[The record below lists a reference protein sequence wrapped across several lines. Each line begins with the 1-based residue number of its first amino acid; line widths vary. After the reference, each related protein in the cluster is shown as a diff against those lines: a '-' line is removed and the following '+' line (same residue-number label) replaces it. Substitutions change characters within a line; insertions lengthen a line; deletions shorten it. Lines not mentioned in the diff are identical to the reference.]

1 MIMLSN
7 LFNKVKDRKTLFN
20 YLSSSMISI
29 PVSLITG
36 FVSLRNIDPILMGT
50 WTAVSTFQGYT
61 AFIGLGVINGMNR
74 ELPLTLGR
82 NEKEKAFDFAANGL
96 GFVIFQSLIYSILL
110 IVFLICFSASLYY
123 KLSIVALF
131 LKVILG
137 VFTIYLE
144 GTFRSN
150 SDFDKISKANW
161 ITSII
166 RLLLCP
172 FVFLGF
178 EGFLIYMV
186 LFDFTKFLL
195 LFYWRP
201 IRVRA
206 SLNFN
211 VLIFLMKVGVPIF
224 IATYFS
230 SLIDTIPRIFI
241 LKNGGEMALGLFAPV
256 LMLLGIFEQFSGA
269 VSSYIYPKL
278 AFRYGSGESNESIYK
293 SNLNAIIIVS
303 TILLIMIAPLLF
315 ALNYFVEI
323 FPKYK
328 ESIDYLRIAIF
339 LAPLYSYNLSG
350 IIFVIFKK
358 YKSLYFFQSLKA
370 ILLIFIIFII
380 DEFFFCDP
388 IISVTVALI
397 VTFITL
403 LFIGI
408 IMTKKLIHNQVKTF
422 YKYDVKHDV

>member
-1 MIMLSN
+1 MLSN
-7 LFNKVKDRKTLFN
+7 LFKKVKGRRTLLN

-96 GFVIFQSLIYSILL
+96 GFVIFQSLIYFILL
-110 IVFLICFSASLYY
+110 VFFLAYFSANLFY
-123 KLSIVALF
+123 KLSIVTLF
-131 LKVILG
+131 LKVVLG
-137 VFTIYLE
+137 IFTIYLE

-161 ITSII
+161 ITSIM
-166 RLLLCP
+166 RLILCP
-172 FVFLGF
+172 LVFLGF

-186 LFDFTKFLL
+186 LFDLTKFVL

-206 SLNFN
+206 TLNFD
-211 VLIFLMKVGVPIF
+211 VLKILMKVGIPIF

-269 VSSYIYPKL
+269 VSSYLYPKL

-303 TILLIMIAPLLF
+303 SILLIMIAPLLF
-315 ALNYFVEI
+315 ALNYFVDI

-328 ESIDYLRIAIF
+328 ESVDYLRIAIF
-339 LAPLYSYNLSG
+339 LAPLYSYNLNG
-350 IIFVIFKK
+350 IIFVVFKK
-358 YKSLYFFQSLKA
+358 FKSLYLFQTLKA
-370 ILLIFIIFII
+370 ILLIFTIFII
-380 DEFFFCDP
+380 NKVIFSDS
-388 IISVTVALI
+388 IYTVIVALI
-397 VTFITL
+397 VTFATL

-408 IMTKKLIHNQVKTF
+408 LLTKRLIHKKIKTF
-422 YKYDVKHDV
+422 